1 MQQPA
6 GHAFISYVRE
16 DSHHVDALQLALEA
30 GGVRV
35 WRDKNDLRPGDDWR
49 MVIRQAITDNALVF
63 IACFSSHSAARATS
77 YQYEELVLAIE
88 QFRLRP
94 PDAKWRRQ
102 PDRYRPDLAQSL
114 NTLAAILSGLGRG
127 AEAEEIRN
135 EAKRFTSGS

>member
-1 MQQPA
+1 M
-6 GHAFISYVRE
+6 
-16 DSHHVDALQLALEA
+16 
-30 GGVRV
+30 

-114 NTLAAILSGLGRG
+114 NTLAATLSGPGRG

-135 EAKRFTSGS
+135 EAKRFTSDS